1 VIFDLCVVTRY
12 KRYCRYKYLSRQLC
26 EGAWEKAC
34 GMRHAAF
41 GSWLNAQ
48 RARHNALCLTPLE
61 GEAIKKAAQL
71 L

>member
-1 VIFDLCVVTRY
+1 LCVVTRY

-41 GSWLNAQ
+41 GS
-48 RARHNALCLTPLE
+48 
-61 GEAIKKAAQL
+61 
-71 L
+71 